1 MEFGFKLI
9 GQALVCYSLN
19 YNFKV
24 DALFMIAGF
33 AGLVYSAFRRDF
45 FILLWAIPLLIFF
58 YFIGFVSFWHII
70 PLIPVFCIAAAVM
83 IIELSR
89 TLYNFKI
96 LRIILVSGVVLIIGI
111 TGFQHTIS
119 MAAYSNND
127 QYYEATT
134 FISHYLGNHEHD
146 NLTIMSDAFYRWIP
160 RYVFD
165 LQLIIRTTLTPYLPT
180 IVSF

>member
-1 MEFGFKLI
+1 
-9 GQALVCYSLN
+9 
-19 YNFKV
+19 
-24 DALFMIAGF
+24 
-33 AGLVYSAFRRDF
+33 
-45 FILLWAIPLLIFF
+45 
-58 YFIGFVSFWHII
+58 
-70 PLIPVFCIAAAVM
+70 M

-165 LQLIIRTTLTPYLPT
+165 LTVDYQDYTNPLPT
-180 IVSF
+180 NNSILLVVDSGFLSQMRMPESLWNGSNLLKYYYHSNDSKRLVTFPSDRTSSNNVSLYLYNNTGN